1 MLHLALGV
9 GCLGHTDSSKL
20 LVIGPSGINSASELS
35 QAADTNKV
43 WGTKKITYGTP
54 LELRALLYAILALS
68 SRLSKGGL
76 M

>member
-9 GCLGHTDSSKL
+9 GCLGHTDLSKL

-43 WGTKKITYGTP
+43 GAPKKINLWNPSGFNLWPYFMQ
-54 LELRALLYAILALS
+54 Y
-68 SRLSKGGL
+68 
-76 M
+76 